1 MCREKEREQEELENR
16 SSAASKALQAA
27 QTNLSSLR
35 AQMKAKRD
43 EIKSENLSSG
53 LYINSDPQA
62 QTSTNVYRP
71 AWMENTKVLTPLSR
85 KPLRKSVCGMSA
97 YERESCATNFNLGR
111 IQRAWEE
118 CWYARCLQALP

>member
-35 AQMKAKRD
+35 SQMKAKRD
-43 EIKSENLSSG
+43 EIKSENLSFG
-53 LYINSDPQA
+53 LDIDANIQA

-97 YERESCATNFNLGR
+97 YERES
-111 IQRAWEE
+111 
-118 CWYARCLQALP
+118 